1 VSGWAEPLLFVAL
14 LVAFIWIAPALPLAL
29 AVACIL
35 GLAAIPI
42 ASNILHHDAPARLGF
57 RLDNLTAAARHVAP
71 MTALGALAVVAVG
84 RLGGAAPRADI
95 ALAALGYP
103 LWGLAQ
109 QYALQGFVHRRI
121 AERCGE
127 NRTAAALSAG
137 LFALVHLPNP
147 VLVAGTAVA
156 GYGWCR
162 AHQRAPNL
170 VVLALSHA
178 LLAALLLAALPL
190 AWHHDLRIGPTYWTF
205 PR

>member
-1 VSGWAEPLLFVAL
+1 MSGWAEPLLFVAL
-14 LVAFIWIAPALPLAL
+14 LSAFIWIAPALPLAL

-71 MTALGALAVVAVG
+71 VTALGALAIVAAG
-84 RLGGAAPRADI
+84 RLSGAAPRADI

-121 AERCGE
+121 AERWGE